1 MLCDFHTHTCIT
13 DGALS
18 PLELVRR
25 ALRNGYHTIAITDHV
40 GTGYLKRLI
49 TEIAADCALAQN
61 HWNITAIPGVEL
73 THLPAG
79 AIAETAKKAKEMGAK
94 LVIVHGET
102 PAEPVEP
109 GTNLAALQSPYV
121 DILAHPGLLT
131 LEEAKLAASNDVY
144 LEITARKLHSSSN
157 KHVAEIARLTR
168 AKLLVN
174 SDAHNELDL
183 LTTDLA
189 YDTAKNAALTEDE
202 IDAILND
209 NPRALLR
216 KLLTRKITQNP
227 GE

>member
-1 MLCDFHTHTCIT
+1 M
-13 DGALS
+13 
-18 PLELVRR
+18 ELVRR